1 MPDAANAPHE
11 PEFCRGL
18 LAERAP
24 CFAMGL
30 VAEGQTHYACLAL
43 RPVDDIP
50 NDVTRSG
57 FNFGHSIR
65 GTDDFEVVHFGLE
78 FYGYRIFNALINPS
92 NFIARTILSH
102 MVDTK
107 AFFFFAVNPSGGVTV
122 FKSGIGECS
131 LDSIESNLERILR
144 SSTSDAQYDAALT
157 TFSDHPDPVGPMLHW
172 VCRDCE
178 DCLDLSHNVIELGP
192 A

>member
-1 MPDAANAPHE
+1 M
-11 PEFCRGL
+11 
-18 LAERAP
+18 
-24 CFAMGL
+24 
-30 VAEGQTHYACLAL
+30 
-43 RPVDDIP
+43 
-50 NDVTRSG
+50 
-57 FNFGHSIR
+57 
-65 GTDDFEVVHFGLE
+65 
-78 FYGYRIFNALINPS
+78 
-92 NFIARTILSH
+92 
-102 MVDTK
+102 
-107 AFFFFAVNPSGGVTV
+107 

>member
-78 FYGYRIFNALINPS
+78 FTAT
-92 NFIARTILSH
+92 A
-102 MVDTK
+102 
-107 AFFFFAVNPSGGVTV
+107 
-122 FKSGIGECS
+122 
-131 LDSIESNLERILR
+131 
-144 SSTSDAQYDAALT
+144 SS
-157 TFSDHPDPVGPMLHW
+157 M
-172 VCRDCE
+172 R
-178 DCLDLSHNVIELGP
+178 
-192 A
+192 